1 MASVGWDKDIM
12 SLVREFTVFTQEDAF
27 DAFEKSASDVATA
40 IMQGTPLGVS
50 ESEGGSRGTLRN
62 NWQISRQIND
72 RELKSANP
80 SKGRKYS
87 DSKILGRLRGEKKN
101 GLYLGQK
108 SLYLFN
114 NSPYVNAVEYGGYPK
129 NVKRGTWLK
138 KSKRYEIRSSKGFS
152 KQAPHGMFRLGAQ
165 RFNKF
170 FKLRYQVV

>member
-1 MASVGWDKDIM
+1 MASIGWDKDILG
-12 SLVREFTVFTQEDAF
+12 LVREFTVFTQEDAF

-87 DSKILGRLRGEKKN
+87 ALSKRFFIDWNNKTRTKL
-101 GLYLGQK
+101 
-108 SLYLFN
+108 SFN
-114 NSPYVNAVEYGGYPK
+114 NNHPICRECVD
-129 NVKRGTWLK
+129 
-138 KSKRYEIRSSKGFS
+138 
-152 KQAPHGMFRLGAQ
+152 
-165 RFNKF
+165 
-170 FKLRYQVV
+170 